1 MMALLLLS
9 CLCMVAAT
17 SSFEQHDVGSSS
29 TPRVRV
35 PLELGGTVTVPCNL
49 STVVACRLSP
59 QSVTFMAAGKPVV
72 VAGSRHG
79 QQLCSCAVPPADAA
93 SSAEVAFSADN
104 KTWPEKSVAVVDYYA
119 TWSPS
124 LGKRPYLSS
133 DTTGQVV
140 VSTDLAA
147 GPGPLALSLQTSDG
161 TEIAIDTNESMP
173 VGIAFAASF
182 SLASFPAEYDDF
194 LTLTLT
200 GTHRPLPPHQ
210 LRLVRVAPPPSTLR
224 SFSWL
229 DYSRRSIMIND
240 KPFIPVGFYSSYT
253 GAVRGGP
260 PGSFQALLDDL
271 SAQAA
276 QGINVVMQYDQS
288 PGGKRFSSSGCLA
301 PGPANSSIDDCKNQ
315 TRLLLDHCDK
325 IGIKVMLDVAATFRT
340 IVCGHLDAI
349 AKACP
354 AMATSYATTANIVA
368 DAGTGHHLSSYDN
381 VRHEQ
386 STQLVR
392 AGNISA
398 AWEDVER
405 IVAHHREIPT
415 KDIEFQLPTTCWLQE
430 VGNSG
435 LRTCSGT
442 GDHPALLGWYVCDD
456 CMTSWIVAQ
465 RTAGTPTVDKV

>member
-1 MMALLLLS
+1 MALLLLS
-9 CLCMVAAT
+9 CMAS
-17 SSFEQHDVGSSS
+17 SSFEQQDVGSSS

-49 STVVACRLSP
+49 STVVGCRLSP
-59 QSVTFMAAGKPVV
+59 QSVTFMAAGKPI
-72 VAGSRHG
+72 VAAASRHG
-79 QQLCSCAVPPADAA
+79 QQQCSCAVPPADAA

-104 KTWPEKSVAVVDYYA
+104 KTWPKKGVAVVDYYA

-133 DTTGQVV
+133 DTTAQVV

-147 GPGPLALSLQTSDG
+147 GPGPLALSLKTSNG
-161 TEIAIDTNESMP
+161 TEIAIDINETVP
-173 VGIAFAASF
+173 VGVAFAASF
-182 SLASFPAEYDDF
+182 SLVSFPAEYDDF
-194 LTLTLT
+194 LTLTLA
-200 GTHRPLPPHQ
+200 GTPQSLPSHQ
-210 LRLVRVAPPPSTLR
+210 LRLVRVVPPPATLR

-260 PGSFQALLDDL
+260 PGSFQALLNDL

-325 IGIKVMLDVAATFRT
+325 IGMKVMLDVAATFRT
-340 IVCGHLDAI
+340 IVCGHLDAVG
-349 AKACP
+349 KACP
-354 AMATSYATTANIVA
+354 AIATSSATTTNIVA
-368 DAGTGHHLSSYDN
+368 DATAGHHLSSYDN
-381 VRHEQ
+381 IRHEQ

-392 AGNISA
+392 AGNVSA

-405 IVAHHREIPT
+405 IVAHHREILT
-415 KDIEFQLPTTCWLQE
+415 KDVQLQLPTTWLAT
-430 VGNSG
+430 GSWNAG
-435 LRTCSGT
+435 LTRSCCGT